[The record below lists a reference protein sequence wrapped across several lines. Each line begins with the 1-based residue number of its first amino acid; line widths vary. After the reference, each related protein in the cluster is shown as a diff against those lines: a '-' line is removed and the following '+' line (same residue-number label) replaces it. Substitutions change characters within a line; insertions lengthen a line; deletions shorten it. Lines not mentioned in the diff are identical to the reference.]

1 MSDNTTALKTLVHDA
16 LTAIAQEKGA
26 DVSLIGEIHFE
37 RPKQEDHGDWAT
49 NAAMK
54 YCKPLGCKPR

>member
-1 MSDNTTALKTLVHDA
+1 MSDNTTVLKTLVHEA

-54 YCKPLGCKPR
+54 